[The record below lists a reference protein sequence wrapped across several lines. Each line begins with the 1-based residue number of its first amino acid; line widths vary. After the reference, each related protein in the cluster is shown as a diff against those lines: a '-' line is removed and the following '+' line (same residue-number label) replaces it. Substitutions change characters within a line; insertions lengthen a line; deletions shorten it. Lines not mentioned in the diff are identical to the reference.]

1 MDVNEAHR
9 IANAFHNYLTNGDRS
24 LIEKYSKEELRAA
37 LNVLPHYDNMHQWY
51 REMERRVS
59 DIEQEEKAQLTKKE
73 KNKSKWID
81 RIVTFLLGILTGII
95 LMYLKRYL
103 KMN

>member
-9 IANAFHNYLTNGDRS
+9 IANDFHSYLANGDRS
-24 LIEKYSKEELRAA
+24 LIKKHSKEKLRAA
-37 LNVLPHYDNMHQWY
+37 LNILPHSDNRHQWY
-51 REMERRVS
+51 KEMERRVS
-59 DIEQEEKAQLTKKE
+59 EIEQEEKAQLTKKE

-81 RIVTFLLGILTGII
+81 RTVTFLLGILAGII